1 MKFKSSAKELK
12 IICDY
17 FSVVSKALITTN
29 LVNNIH
35 DQKQKQTVRYIMT
48 DSWRIVPKR
57 S

>member
-48 DSWRIVPKR
+48 DS
-57 S
+57 